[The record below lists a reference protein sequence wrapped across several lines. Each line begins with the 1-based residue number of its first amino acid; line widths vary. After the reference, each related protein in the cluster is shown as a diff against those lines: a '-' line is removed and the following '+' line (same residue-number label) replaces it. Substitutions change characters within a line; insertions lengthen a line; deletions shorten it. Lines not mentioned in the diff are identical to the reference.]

1 MIHSC
6 ASLATLPCEAEA
18 QTNRALCCLGL
29 PRSQQHQPVPFF
41 LQPKADAAAAVP
53 STTEL
58 FVKNLPP
65 TFVDDDLEKVFAVFG
80 PLKHS
85 YGAHLPPRFQLTH
98 SARRLLQRAS
108 VRLTHWL
115 DRPVWSTVQLVGIC
129 GQHSHV
135 CRQCRSWC
143 KTALRWSCGAI
154 ALAAAA

>member
-1 MIHSC
+1 
-6 ASLATLPCEAEA
+6 
-18 QTNRALCCLGL
+18 
-29 PRSQQHQPVPFF
+29 

-98 SARRLLQRAS
+98 SARRLLQQAS
-108 VRLTHWL
+108 VPLI
-115 DRPVWSTVQLVGIC
+115 V
-129 GQHSHV
+129 
-135 CRQCRSWC
+135 
-143 KTALRWSCGAI
+143 
-154 ALAAAA
+154 